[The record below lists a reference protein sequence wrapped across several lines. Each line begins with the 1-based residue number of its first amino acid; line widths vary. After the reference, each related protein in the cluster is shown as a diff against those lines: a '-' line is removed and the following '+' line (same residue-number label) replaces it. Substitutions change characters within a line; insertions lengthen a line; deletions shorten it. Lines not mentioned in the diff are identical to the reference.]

1 MHIRCERSIVLE
13 GSEAEEQLARRIGQR
28 GAVNNDLSELERVER
43 IEVRI
48 RNVEREG
55 KGNNL

>member
-1 MHIRCERSIVLE
+1 
-13 GSEAEEQLARRIGQR
+13 
-28 GAVNNDLSELERVER
+28 VNNDLSELERVER